1 FTSLFH
7 QPKPASRFCRR
18 RPPRARLLLESLE
31 PRNLLSGIVNVNTD
45 TEGVFHN
52 ETTLAVNPTNPL
64 NLIGSAN
71 DYQHS
76 YNAGGQL
83 QRTLLPHAHVTFD
96 GGQTWT
102 EYPIPFK
109 QSATFESDPAVAF
122 DADGTA
128 YLTVITTAGPFFVPG
143 TDADLVVTRSADGGK
158 TW

>member
-7 QPKPASRFCRR
+7 QRKPASHFCRR

-52 ETTLAVNPTNPL
+52 ETTLAVSPTNPL

-71 DYQHS
+71 DYQQS
-76 YNAGGQL
+76 FNPGGQI
-83 QRTLLPHAHVTFD
+83 QRNNHPHAHVSFE
-96 GGQTWT
+96 GGQTWA
-102 EYPIPFK
+102 EYPIPFN
-109 QSATFESDPAVAF
+109 QSQMFDSDPAVAF

-128 YLTVITTAGPFFVPG
+128 YLSVLTT
-143 TDADLVVTRSADGGK
+143 
-158 TW
+158 